1 MLLVGNGNRLH
12 IYNIYSIFLTR
23 LAHEPLL
30 LNHVLHVPRITKNL
44 LSVSQLLIANN
55 VIVEFIANFCFIK
68 ARIT

>member
-23 LAHEPLL
+23 LAREPLL